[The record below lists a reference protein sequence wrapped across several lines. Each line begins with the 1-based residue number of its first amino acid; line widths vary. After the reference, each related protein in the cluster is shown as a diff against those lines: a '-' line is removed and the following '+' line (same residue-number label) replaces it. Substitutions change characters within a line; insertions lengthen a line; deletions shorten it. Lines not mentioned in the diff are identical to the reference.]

1 MEARAPM
8 TVRLTRTSHGTLPES
23 AGIEIDDEGHA
34 TGWQTSGNRVGRF
47 ARELSPHERVALDR
61 ALTSARDADA
71 PATPDP
77 NAVRPPSGA
86 TEQLTADDLPGVVLD
101 EHATPP
107 PGFKKLVRLLFSL
120 REDLVES
127 PVAAIELEVDG
138 PPFRAQLRHVGSE
151 PVRGVRMGTLTV
163 LATLFKRNSAIEDS
177 KTYTVDASEVN
188 GPVWPGWTL
197 PLVAE
202 LEIDAPRKG
211 RFLTVSVG
219 TPEVDALG
227 DGVLRSVE
235 FSWMT
240 E

>member
-1 MEARAPM
+1 MEARTPM
-8 TVRLTRTSHGTLPES
+8 TVRLTRTSHGTPPDS
-23 AGIEIDDEGHA
+23 AGIEIDDKGHA

-47 ARELSPHERVALDR
+47 ARELLPQERVALDR
-61 ALTSARDADA
+61 ALTSARGADA
-71 PATPDP
+71 PAIPDP

-86 TEQLTADDLPGVVLD
+86 TEQLIADDLPGVVLD
-101 EHATPP
+101 EHPTPP
-107 PGFKKLVRLLFSL
+107 PGFKKLVRLLLSL

-127 PVAAIELEVDG
+127 PIAAIELEVDG

-151 PVRGVRMGTLTV
+151 PVSVRMGTLTV

-177 KTYTVDASEVN
+177 KTYTVDASEDN

-197 PLVAE
+197 PLVDE
-202 LEIDAPRKG
+202 LVIDAPRKG
-211 RFLTVSVG
+211 GFLTVSVG